1 MRRGMSIWIALPLL
15 AAEIGA
21 PAPSSARHDPVTVS
35 ARASVI
41 ILSGAK
47 VSLSDAAQPEGY
59 KVNAAVITDQ
69 DGNRRPAKLVE
80 FQ

>member
-1 MRRGMSIWIALPLL
+1 MGLLLAFSLL
-15 AAEIGA
+15 AASAAGPASGGA
-21 PAPSSARHDPVTVS
+21 PHSAVTAT

-47 VSLSDAAQPEGY
+47 VTLSDAPQPEGY

-80 FQ
+80 FE